1 MGKGG
6 KRFKDSKWIQDI
18 TDLKVPNWVN
28 EYSMFRS
35 PSGAFDIGTVRKEY
49 KEALDQWLK
58 GGGED
63 LNDFRNKHGIIID
76 EKGNE
81 LLSSDW
87 SGERRRFIRDK
98 QQTHS
103 GKGGKAEGKQVPK
116 EPWWNAMVD
125 QDGKPVL
132 NSKGKP
138 IKYTK
143 LEGHHIVGLAHLGP
157 FFEGA
162 TDQQAFELRQR
173 ILNETRRGAVGTD
186 KRNWA
191 WLTNK
196 QHDLA
201 HRLYGYASDDIVND
215 PSNKGVVFYDMEQKG
230 KKGVPSLG
238 ETIFPRSG
246 EVKAKIDA
254 APFGR
259 PQWQTD
265 LLNKNVPAK
274 NIEGLNV
281 TKGDYL
287 IEYLN
292 LTDEAYEDS
301 ILRARKMEP
310 HPIKLTE
317 VSPDLAET
325 SGKGLFNINPKSG
338 NALIDSLNLDKLSS
352 KTRTADLVAQTG
364 MNVASGNVIGAGISG
379 GTLLASEAM
388 KSPAAQKAIAKQ
400 ISKLIA
406 ERGAK
411 TAAKLVPGLD
421 VALSGKEAWDYA
433 SQGKWDQAGLAAL
446 SGAVGWIP
454 VIGDGASAALDLTN
468 TGIDISRL
476 DYNQQADAKKKKVDT
491 DLPNQRGLKALSR
504 AI

>member
-1 MGKGG
+1 MGKGS
-6 KRFKDSKWIQDI
+6 KRFKGNQWIQDI
-18 TDLKVPNWVN
+18 RDLKVPNWVN

-35 PSGAFDIGTVRKEY
+35 PSGAFDIDTVRKEY
-49 KEALDQWLK
+49 KEALDTWLK
-58 GGGED
+58 DGGED

-81 LLSSDW
+81 LLTSEW
-87 SGERRRFIRDK
+87 QGERKRFIRDK

-103 GKGGKAEGKQVPK
+103 GKGAKAEAKQVPK
-116 EPWWNAMVD
+116 KPWWNQVD
-125 QDGKPVL
+125 
-132 NSKGKP
+132 SKNF
-138 IKYTK
+138 TK
-143 LEGHHIVGLAHLGP
+143 LEGHHVVGLAHLGP

-162 TDQQAFELRQR
+162 TDKQAFELRQR

-215 PSNKGVVFYDMEQKG
+215 PSNKGLVFYDMEQKG

-254 APFGR
+254 APFDR

-265 LLNKNVPAK
+265 LLNKNVPAR

-292 LTDEAYEDS
+292 LTDEAYENS
-301 ILRARKMEP
+301 ILQARRKVP
-310 HPIKLTE
+310 HTIDLTE
-317 VSPDLAET
+317 VSPGLAEI
-325 SGKGLFNINPKSG
+325 SGKGLFNVTPKTG
-338 NALIDSLNLDKLSS
+338 NTLLDSLNLNKLTS
-352 KTRTADLVAQTG
+352 KTRTTDLVAQTG
-364 MNVASGNVIGAGISG
+364 MNLS
-379 GTLLASEAM
+379 
-388 KSPAAQKAIAKQ
+388 
-400 ISKLIA
+400 LIH
-406 ERGAK
+406 
-411 TAAKLVPGLD
+411 
-421 VALSGKEAWDYA
+421 
-433 SQGKWDQAGLAAL
+433 
-446 SGAVGWIP
+446 I
-454 VIGDGASAALDLTN
+454 
-468 TGIDISRL
+468 
-476 DYNQQADAKKKKVDT
+476 
-491 DLPNQRGLKALSR
+491 
-504 AI
+504 

>member
-173 ILNETRRGAVGTD
+173 ILNETKRGAVGTD

-201 HRLYGYASDDIVND
+201 HKLYGYASDAEIAD
-215 PSNKGVVFYDMEQKG
+215 PKNKGTVFYDLEQPG
-230 KKGVPSLG
+230 KKGTPNFSDKFLN
-238 ETIFPRSG
+238 
-246 EVKAKIDA
+246 KLAN
-254 APFGR
+254 APFDREG
-259 PQWQTD
+259 WQTD
-265 LLNKNVPAK
+265 LLGKNVPAK

-338 NALIDSLNLDKLSS
+338 NALIDSLNLDKLSG

-400 ISKLIA
+400 VSKLIA

-421 VALSGKEAWDYA
+421 IALSGKEAWDYA

-476 DYNQQADAKKKKVDT
+476 DYNQQADAKKKKTKFNEPDI
-491 DLPNQRGLKALSR
+491 NSRAFKALL
-504 AI
+504 

>member
-1 MGKGG
+1 MGKGS
-6 KRFKDSKWIQDI
+6 KRFKGDKWVQDVR
-18 TDLKVPNWVN
+18 DLKVPNWVN
-28 EYSMFRS
+28 EYTMFRS
-35 PSGAFDIGTVRKEY
+35 PSGAFDIDTVRKEY
-49 KEALDQWLK
+49 KESLDTWLK

-63 LNDFRNKHGIIID
+63 LNDFRNKYGIIID

-81 LLSSDW
+81 LLTSEW
-87 SGERRRFIRDK
+87 QGERKRFIRDK

-116 EPWWNAMVD
+116 KPWWNQVD
-125 QDGKPVL
+125 
-132 NSKGKP
+132 SKNF
-138 IKYTK
+138 TK
-143 LEGHHIVGLAHLGP
+143 LEGHHVVGLAHLGP

-162 TDQQAFELRQR
+162 TDKQAFELRQR

-201 HRLYGYASDDIVND
+201 HRLYGYASDDMIND
-215 PSNKGVVFYDMEQKG
+215 PSNKGLVFYDMEQKG

-254 APFGR
+254 APFDR
-259 PQWQTD
+259 PQWQTN

-301 ILRARKMEP
+301 ILQARKKAP
-310 HPIKLTE
+310 HTIDLTE

-325 SGKGLFNINPKSG
+325 SGKGLFNVTPKSG

-364 MNVASGNVIGAGISG
+364 MNVASGNVVGAGISG

-411 TAAKLVPGLD
+411 SAAKLVPGLD
-421 VALSGKEAWDYA
+421 IALSGKEAWDYA

-446 SGAVGWIP
+446 SGAVGWMP

-476 DYNQQADAKKKKVDT
+476 DYNQQGDVNKKKTKFNEPDI
-491 DLPNQRGLKALSR
+491 NSKAFKALF
-504 AI
+504 